1 VAVWVV
7 DNTETRK
14 KRRLPRN
21 TPKIEIAAAMAG
33 RALNALSSAAAAP
46 VAEVPVS

>member
-1 VAVWVV
+1 V
-7 DNTETRK
+7 
-14 KRRLPRN
+14 
-21 TPKIEIAAAMAG
+21 PKIEIAAAMAG